1 MTKQSDQLSDLF
13 KALSDPT
20 RRAVLHRLSRG
31 PATTSEL
38 AKPFEMALPS
48 FLRHLDI
55 LHECGLVRSRKVGRV
70 RTLQLTPR
78 PLIVVESW
86 LAKQRKLWDR

>member
-1 MTKQSDQLSDLF
+1 MTKQSDKLNELF
-13 KALSDPT
+13 SVLSDPT

-38 AKPFEMALPS
+38 AKPFAMALPS

-55 LHECGLVRSRKVGRV
+55 LHECGLVQSRKVGRV
-70 RTLQLTPR
+70 RTLRLTPR
-78 PLIVVESW
+78 PLTVTESW
-86 LAKQRKLWDR
+86 LVKQRKLWDR